1 MKGVFVAN
9 NFPEPHFL
17 IDLAWLQ
24 AHLDDPRLR
33 LIDARSATE
42 YATGHLPGA
51 ANVDVYAIRTEDTGP
66 AGLAAWEAEQIAA
79 FRAAGINDDSL
90 VVVYD
95 EHTLTNAARAVWA
108 LDYLGH
114 PAAHLLDAGMAAWVA
129 AGGPL
134 TIAAAD
140 VPAGNFTPAPDR
152 DKLATRHDIIARL
165 GNDDTIIVDTRRM
178 GEYLGQE
185 RRTRRSGTIPGAT
198 YLEWTHGIDA
208 TGAMADAATVRA
220 AFVAHGIT
228 PDKEI
233 IPFCGGGYRSA
244 HTYLLL
250 KGLGYPRVRNYLGS
264 WGEWGNRDDTPIVVP
279 EGE

>member
-1 MKGVFVAN
+1 MTN
-9 NFPEPHFL
+9 TFPHPDFL
-17 IDLAWLQ
+17 IDFAWLE

-33 LIDARSATE
+33 LIDARPAHN
-42 YATGHLPGA
+42 YAASHLPGA

-66 AGLAAWEAEQIAA
+66 EGLAAWEAEQVAA
-79 FRAAGINDDSL
+79 FRVAGIDDDSL

-95 EHTLTNAARAVWA
+95 EHSLTNAARAVWA

-114 PAAHLLDAGMAAWVA
+114 RDAHLLDGGMAAWVA

-134 TIAAAD
+134 TITAPD
-140 VPAGNFTPAPDR
+140 LIPGNFTPAPDR
-152 DKLATRHDIIARL
+152 DKVATRFDILERL
-165 GNDDTIIVDTRRM
+165 ASPDTVVVDTRRIT
-178 GEYLGQE
+178 EYLGQE
-185 RRTRRSGTIPGAT
+185 ARTRRSGTIPGST

-208 TGAMADAATVRA
+208 TGAIADAEAVRA
-220 AFVAHGIT
+220 NFAAHGIT

-264 WGEWGNRDDTPIVVP
+264 WGEWGNREDTPIVIP